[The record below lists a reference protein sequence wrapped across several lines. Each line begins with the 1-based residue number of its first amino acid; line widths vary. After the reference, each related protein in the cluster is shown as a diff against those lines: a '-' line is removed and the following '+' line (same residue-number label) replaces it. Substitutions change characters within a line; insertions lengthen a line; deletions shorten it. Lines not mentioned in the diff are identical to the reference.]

1 MLKFGNIGLKEIYNS
16 LQKGDLL
23 RGRVFNAIYIVVS
36 KNIDYYSTRKVK
48 IREIKLKTIIQDEY
62 GVSVRNIYI
71 NQRNKQFLTKL
82 T

>member
-48 IREIKLKTIIQDEY
+48 IREIKFVCHFQQVWVL
-62 GVSVRNIYI
+62 
-71 NQRNKQFLTKL
+71 NQIKFFGS
-82 T
+82 